1 VYSDN
6 PENSLTGN
14 LIDQLKEARKVAREY
29 NQILDILPDVVY
41 KIDPEG
47 RFTYLSKSI
56 AILGYAEDELIGKH
70 FGTIVHPEDLPNISR
85 EIVLP
90 RFKGKVTGTDHAP
103 KLFDERRAR
112 QRMTRKLVVRLLPK
126 KAPLS
131 DKTDQYQVTG
141 EIYATGQY
149 IETRASAQPESEG
162 SIGPSRQLNHL
173 PKNGKVVYAEIANYG
188 KYSSENNSIERIFLG
203 TVGVIRDV
211 SDSKT
216 LEEKQ
221 IELDQQILHSKKME
235 AIGVLAGGIAHDFN
249 NLLQG
254 VFGYIS
260 MAKLNLDQKGKC
272 VEMIEQA
279 EKALHLSVNLT
290 KQLLTFSRGGK
301 PLRKKMKILPIIEN
315 SVKFALS
322 GSRIDYSLETDEA
335 LHLVEVDEG
344 QISQVIQNIIINAD
358 QAMPTCGTVLV
369 TARNVQA
376 PGEGLPDHLP
386 AGRYIRISIKDNG
399 IGIPKHYLPRIFD
412 PYFTTKDKGSGLGL
426 AASYS
431 IVRNHGGMIDVKSET
446 GKGSTFSI
454 YLPALDTE
462 EQIIRPAPEAATAV
476 RKGTIL
482 LMDDEKL
489 IRDIAGVMLKA
500 LGHRVEFA
508 LNGEE
513 ALDKYQGAL
522 SSGRRFDIVI
532 LDLTIRGSMGGE
544 ETIQKLLEIDPDV
557 KAIVSSGYADSS
569 AISEYTKCGFKACLA
584 KPYQVDTLRNML
596 DGLLNDQAA

>member
-1 VYSDN
+1 MYSDN
-6 PENSLTGN
+6 RETSFTGSP
-14 LIDQLKEARKVAREY
+14 IDQVEDAQRIAREY
-29 NQILDILPDVVY
+29 HQILDILPDIVY

-47 RFTYLSKSI
+47 HFTYLSKSI
-56 AILGYAEDELIGKH
+56 ATLGYTEEELIGKH
-70 FGTIVHPEDLPNISR
+70 FSMVVCPDDLPNITR
-85 EIVLP
+85 KIVLS
-90 RFKGKVTGTDHAP
+90 RFKGKKTGADHAP
-103 KLFDERRAR
+103 KLFDERRTN
-112 QRMTRKLVVRLLPK
+112 QRMTRNLVVRLLVK
-126 KAPLS
+126 KSPVS
-131 DKTDQYQVTG
+131 DKIIDQYPVTG
-141 EIYATGQY
+141 EVCATGQY
-149 IETRASAQPESEG
+149 SETDASAQPEFDG
-162 SIGPSRQLNHL
+162 NVGPSGQLNHL
-173 PKNGKVVYAEIANYG
+173 PKKGKILYAEIANYG
-188 KYSSENNSIERIFLG
+188 KYSGENNSIERKFLG
-203 TVGVIRDV
+203 TVGVIRDI
-211 SDSKT
+211 SDSKK
-216 LEEKQ
+216 LEKKQ

-260 MAKLNLDQKGKC
+260 MAKLNLRQKEKC
-272 VEMIEQA
+272 LEMLEQA

-290 KQLLTFSRGGK
+290 KQLLTFSSKGK
-301 PLRKKMKILPIIEN
+301 PVKKKMQILPIIEN

-322 GSRIDYSLETDEA
+322 GSRTDYSLENDAT
-335 LHLVEVDEG
+335 LQLVEVDEG

-358 QAMPTCGTVLV
+358 QAMCGTVSI
-369 TARNVQA
+369 TAQNVHA
-376 PGEGLPDHLP
+376 PGEALPASLA

-399 IGIPKHYLPRIFD
+399 IGIPEHYLPRIFD

-431 IVRNHGGMIDVKSET
+431 IVRNHGGMIDVKSEM

-462 EQIIRPAPEAATAV
+462 EQIIHPAPEAVTAI

-482 LMDDEKL
+482 VMDDEKM
-489 IRDIAGVMLKA
+489 IRDIAGVMIKA
-500 LGHRVEFA
+500 LGHRVELA

-513 ALDKYQGAL
+513 AIDKYREAL

-544 ETIQKLLEIDPDV
+544 ETMLRLLEIDPDV

-569 AISEYTKCGFKACLA
+569 TISEYTKCGFKACLA
-584 KPYQVDTLRNML
+584 KPYQVGTLRNML
-596 DGLLNDQAA
+596 DGLLNDNAA

>member
-1 VYSDN
+1 
-6 PENSLTGN
+6 
-14 LIDQLKEARKVAREY
+14 
-29 NQILDILPDVVY
+29 
-41 KIDPEG
+41 
-47 RFTYLSKSI
+47 
-56 AILGYAEDELIGKH
+56 
-70 FGTIVHPEDLPNISR
+70 
-85 EIVLP
+85 
-90 RFKGKVTGTDHAP
+90 
-103 KLFDERRAR
+103 
-112 QRMTRKLVVRLLPK
+112 LLPK

-489 IRDIAGVMLKA
+489 IRDIVGVMLKA